1 MIVLDTKISNAKVKT
16 LTKVDERLMSAL
28 MRVEVLAHTHP
39 WTYDNVKACFNE
51 NMHCLNFALYQQKDL
66 IGFSIISVVYDE
78 AELWTIGVIP
88 SKQGQGFGRY
98 LLRSSLS
105 VAALCQCKKCYLEV
119 RESNEVAQNLYKSEG
134 FIQVGLRKNYYEA
147 TNGMPAENA
156 LVMSLDIDYKHY
168 ENLKIE
174 GEIKELSKFM
184 PSAF

>member
-1 MIVLDTKISNAKVKT
+1 MIVLDPKISNVKVKT
-16 LTKVDERLMSAL
+16 LTKADERLMSAL

-51 NMHCLNFALYQQKDL
+51 DMHCLNIALYQQKDL

-88 SKQGQGFGRY
+88 SKQGQGLGRY
-98 LLRSSLS
+98 LLRSSLA
-105 VAALCQCKKCYLEV
+105 VASLCQCQKCFLEV
-119 RESNEVAQNLYKSEG
+119 RESNDVAKALYQSEG
-134 FIQVGLRKNYYEA
+134 FVQVGVRKNYYEA
-147 TNGMPAENA
+147 TGSMPAENA
-156 LVMSLDIDYKHY
+156 LVMALDLDYKCY

-174 GEIKELSKFM
+174 GDVKELSKFM